1 MPRASIVVSA
11 YNTLKTLPETVA
23 SLLAQDFEDFEV
35 LVVDD
40 GSTDGTA
47 NWVLAHPDPRLRLVR
62 QLNRGLAGA
71 RNGGIAEA
79 RGDYIGF
86 CDGDD
91 LWEPEKLSEHI
102 AFLDANPTVG
112 LTYSGSSLIGESGAP
127 LGLAQKPKADD
138 VTARDVYLR
147 NPVGNGSTPVI
158 RRACLDDIAFR
169 PEGET
174 RDQWFD
180 ESFRQSEDIE
190 CWLRIVLTTHWVIAG
205 TSAPLT
211 RYRIVSS
218 GLSSNVIRQ
227 YDSWTRVAERVRQL
241 SPEFARANEPAAKA
255 YQLRYLA
262 RRAVTLG
269 AGRTALSLMMRSGF
283 SSLHPLR
290 NEPVKTLS
298 TLVAA
303 LIVGL
308 GGAHIV
314 QRVLKRNAA

>member
-11 YNTLKTLPETVA
+11 YNTLKTIPETVS
-23 SLLAQDFEDFEV
+23 SLLAQDFDDFEV

-79 RGDYIGF
+79 RGEYIGF

-91 LWEPEKLSEHI
+91 LWEPEKLSEHV
-102 AFLDANPTVG
+102 AFLDANPTLG
-112 LTYSGSSLIGESGAP
+112 LTYSGSSLIDENGAP
-127 LGLAQKPKADD
+127 LGLAQKPKAEN
-138 VTARDVYLR
+138 VTAHDVFLR
-147 NPVGNGSTPVI
+147 NPVGNGSTPII
-158 RRACLDDIAFR
+158 RRACLDDIVFR
-169 PEGET
+169 SEGGT

-190 CWLRIVLTTHWVIAG
+190 CWLRIVLTTSWGIAG

-218 GLSSNVIRQ
+218 GLSANVNRQ
-227 YDSWTRVAERVRQL
+227 FDAWLRVAERVRQI
-241 SPEFARANEPAAKA
+241 SPEFARAHVPAAKA

-269 AGRTALSLMMRSGF
+269 AGRTALSLMVQSGT
-283 SSLHPLR
+283 SSMHPLR
-290 NEPVKTLS
+290 NEPAKTLS
-298 TLVAA
+298 TVAAA
-303 LIVGL
+303 LIVSL
-308 GGAHIV
+308 GGMHLV
-314 QRVLKRNAA
+314 NRVLKRKTA

>member
-11 YNTLKTLPETVA
+11 YNTLKTLPKTVS

-47 NWVLAHPDPRLRLVR
+47 DWVMAHPDPRLRLVR

-79 RGDYIGF
+79 RGTYIGF

-91 LWEPEKLSEHI
+91 LWEPEKLSEHV
-102 AFLDANPTVG
+102 AFLDANPSVG
-112 LTYSGSSLIGESGAP
+112 LTYSGSSLIDEAGAS
-127 LGLAQKPKADD
+127 LGLTQTPKASD
-138 VTARDVYLR
+138 VTAKDVLLR
-147 NPVGNGSTPVI
+147 NPVGNGSTPVL

-169 PEGET
+169 SDGDT

-180 ESFRQSEDIE
+180 EGFRQSEDIE
-190 CWLRIVLTTHWVIAG
+190 CWLRIALTTSWEIAG
-205 TSAPLT
+205 TEAPLT
-211 RYRIVSS
+211 RYRIVLS
-218 GLSSNVIRQ
+218 GLSANLLRQ
-227 YDSWTRVAERVRQL
+227 FETWLRVAERVEQVA
-241 SPEFARANEPAAKA
+241 PDFAKAHIPAAKA

-269 AGRTALSLMMRSGF
+269 AGRTALTLMLRSNAT
-283 SSLHPLR
+283 SLHPLR
-290 NEPVKTLS
+290 HEPVKTLT
-298 TLVAA
+298 TLAA
-303 LIVGL
+303 ACVVSL
-308 GGAHIV
+308 GGASLIQHA
-314 QRVLKRNAA
+314 LKGRPA